1 MLVDFLTIARNQSA
15 WTDAT
20 AMHEAVTKKITVRN
34 NSTPQETLP
43 TLEENKIKVYAEG
56 IPQNPKNSSGNQ
68 DLVDIC
74 VTLACGMIIADWGL
88 RWGGIE
94 KNLLTALIA
103 SKTSIAITAPLAG
116 IAASALTG
124 YWLYAY
130 HKASTP
136 NAGYNKIPGLQIM
149 ERFGNIFCNLCATGL
164 WARMVCMFS
173 EYSITAA
180 IIELTTFGL
189 SSQFVPQIAIT
200 TITTALVTTLF
211 LTPLLR
217 PEHEHRF
224 STPAHLAWNTPSY
237 LRTLLETCVKAI
249 MSPRETMNTIS
260 NAVGSSLVF
269 AGNKVAQLSDAIK
282 DAVVPTLVFAGRKA
296 VQYSDAIGS
305 ALGSSLAL
313 AGSKVV
319 QLGHVI
325 GTVLQYIMSPV
336 VWLIENASQHATNV
350 SKYYAPVH
358 TNNIARQNGES
369 RDKAESPFTAAI
381 TQITTAATSIF
392 PVSLS
397 AYLGR

>member
-1 MLVDFLTIARNQSA
+1 
-15 WTDAT
+15 
-20 AMHEAVTKKITVRN
+20 
-34 NSTPQETLP
+34 
-43 TLEENKIKVYAEG
+43 
-56 IPQNPKNSSGNQ
+56 
-68 DLVDIC
+68 
-74 VTLACGMIIADWGL
+74 
-88 RWGGIE
+88 
-94 KNLLTALIA
+94 
-103 SKTSIAITAPLAG
+103 
-116 IAASALTG
+116 
-124 YWLYAY
+124 
-130 HKASTP
+130 
-136 NAGYNKIPGLQIM
+136 
-149 ERFGNIFCNLCATGL
+149 
-164 WARMVCMFS
+164 
-173 EYSITAA
+173 
-180 IIELTTFGL
+180 
-189 SSQFVPQIAIT
+189 
-200 TITTALVTTLF
+200 
-211 LTPLLR
+211 
-217 PEHEHRF
+217 
-224 STPAHLAWNTPSY
+224 
-237 LRTLLETCVKAI
+237 
-249 MSPRETMNTIS
+249 MNTIR

-369 RDKAESPFTAAI
+369 RDKAESPFTAAL